1 MQPAAQAFED
11 AIQADRTDQ
20 AWGIF
25 NDVAEKYLDIRFAEA
40 PGAGGN
46 GRGHPPEFHLRP
58 AAAACLD
65 PEL

>member
-20 AWGIF
+20 AWNIF

-40 PGAGGN
+40 PGAGGK
-46 GRGHPPEFHLRP
+46 GRGQPPEFHLRP

-65 PEL
+65 P